1 VVTTTRHYKGRVYH
15 SHLLRRSYR
24 EGGKV
29 KKETVAN
36 LTRLGDEIVG
46 LIRSALG
53 GTRLAAADKVFEVVQ
68 SRHHGHVAAVL
79 EAMKRLG
86 FERLLASR
94 SSRERDLVQAMVA
107 ARILE
112 PESKLATTRS
122 WHTTT
127 LPEVLG
133 VADADEQDLYG
144 AMDWLL
150 ERQGR
155 IEKKLAAR
163 HLKAGGLVLYDL
175 TSSYFEGGTC
185 PLAAFGHNRDGK
197 KGKLQVNYGLLTD
210 DEGRPVAVSVFE
222 GNTADPKTLLPQ
234 VEKVR
239 DAFKIAEMVLVGDR
253 GMISQKQIEEIKER
267 PGVEWITALRS
278 AAIKK
283 LVEGETIQLGL
294 FDERNLFEFTHPD
307 YPGERLVACRNPEL
321 ARSRAHK
328 RQALM
333 EATARELEKVSAMA
347 ARGRLKGRDKIGL
360 RVGKIIDKHKM
371 AKHFHLEIADDA
383 LDWRIEEEKVAAEA
397 ALDGIYVIRTSVTA
411 ERMSAE
417 ETVRGYKNLSRVE
430 AAFRFLKSIDL
441 QVRPIRHR
449 LANRVRAHILLCMLA
464 YYVKWHMLA
473 AWRPLLFADEEQH
486 AKETR
491 HPVAAARRSDSA
503 LRKVHNKTLADG
515 SEVHSF
521 STLLAGLATIV
532 RNTCR
537 RKEAEDGEAT
547 FCLDTIPSPQQR
559 RAMEL
564 LNTLAR

>member
-1 VVTTTRHYKGRVYH
+1 VARRTKKP
-15 SHLLRRSYR
+15 LRTD
-24 EGGKV
+24 EIALKVGKV
-29 KKETVAN
+29 INQYKVEKHFRLHIENN
-36 LTRLGDEIVG
+36 LFRW
-46 LIRSALG
+46 
-53 GTRLAAADKVFEVVQ
+53 
-68 SRHHGHVAAVL
+68 
-79 EAMKRLG
+79 
-86 FERLLASR
+86 
-94 SSRERDLVQAMVA
+94 ERDEAS
-107 ARILE
+107 I
-112 PESKLATTRS
+112 
-122 WHTTT
+122 
-127 LPEVLG
+127 
-133 VADADEQDLYG
+133 EQ
-144 AMDWLL
+144 
-150 ERQGR
+150 
-155 IEKKLAAR
+155 
-163 HLKAGGLVLYDL
+163 
-175 TSSYFEGGTC
+175 
-185 PLAAFGHNRDGK
+185 
-197 KGKLQVNYGLLTD
+197 
-210 DEGRPVAVSVFE
+210 
-222 GNTADPKTLLPQ
+222 
-234 VEKVR
+234 
-239 DAFKIAEMVLVGDR
+239 
-253 GMISQKQIEEIKER
+253 
-267 PGVEWITALRS
+267 
-278 AAIKK
+278 
-283 LVEGETIQLGL
+283 
-294 FDERNLFEFTHPD
+294 
-307 YPGERLVACRNPEL
+307 
-321 ARSRAHK
+321 
-328 RQALM
+328 
-333 EATARELEKVSAMA
+333 
-347 ARGRLKGRDKIGL
+347 
-360 RVGKIIDKHKM
+360 
-371 AKHFHLEIADDA
+371 
-383 LDWRIEEEKVAAEA
+383 EA